1 MRHLNT
7 ILFYLDEE
15 DFSQLFFNIL
25 DSIEETDTDRVE
37 LLQIEFAILQIIKTD
52 LLADI
57 GDWIGSL
64 SQNKKVDR
72 MITNVIR
79 SSLNQYEKS
88 KKLNEKSF
96 FTF

>member
-15 DFSQLFFNIL
+15 DFCQLFFNIL
-25 DSIEETDTDRVE
+25 DSLEETDTDRVE